1 MGLKMIVEF
10 FRYGDGLS
18 KGPLDY
24 FLGKKR
30 DRDHARVLSGSE
42 QEVAGL
48 IDSSPFAKKYT
59 SGCLSF
65 YESDLSDEAKS
76 KIMAEFEA
84 CIFAGMDPGQYR
96 VLWIEHRDKINEE
109 TGKQRLELNFLI
121 PNVEI
126 TTGQRLQPF
135 YHEADLPRVDLF
147 KKIINFE
154 YQLHDPDDPMFRQD
168 IKTKKSLPKNT
179 ADIKRVLDVAAKK
192 QIEGGFITDRE
203 SMKKWLTALGLEITG
218 VKPNS
223 ISIRNPHNDDEKSRP
238 IRLTG
243 AIYEQNF
250 RFGAEGDSLTAA
262 ASERYRREARKRYRE
277 NLQRY
282 AEQIDCKIREF
293 QQKYQQRDAELEKAG
308 HASHERAR
316 DPNLD
321 QQGGVEKPAERSNE
335 RDYRADYNR
344 QENIAESTYTSNQR
358 ASGSL
363 PEASRELRGD
373 LARVEPLTR
382 RASTGSEFEKNPFQI
397 DLSLDLASL
406 FFSYMQHRS
415 RVLLKKPKRSHS
427 RIAQP
432 SASPETP
439 RREPEAIE
447 LRQPIMRTDRSE
459 IHDLRGQLQ
468 NSSGEVNEFR
478 NAVIEDHRRATAAAR
493 AATEAAARSL
503 EAHSGSSTDYRRARE
518 LHRDFER
525 QEQQAN
531 RKEQSVSGADNH
543 LSGDSEKAIRA
554 NSLRAFFRG
563 FTERIGDR
571 FKDACDEIG
580 EFFRRTRRIE
590 KLVKGDF
597 AEPGASRNREANE
610 ATGEPNQRENELS
623 RAVSTKVRGF
633 NPGYIFKALD
643 ELDKRKELQAKQ
655 RAAERSSGLDCEM

>member
-1 MGLKMIVEF
+1 MIVEF
-10 FRYGDGLS
+10 FRYGAGLS

-30 DRDHARVLSGSE
+30 DRDHARVLSGCV

-84 CIFAGMDPGQYR
+84 CLFPGMSSDQYR
-96 VLWIEHRDKINEE
+96 VLWIEHKDKLNEE
-109 TGKQRLELNFLI
+109 TGERRLELNFLI
-121 PNVEI
+121 PNTEI
-126 TTGQRLQPF
+126 LTGNRLQPF

-154 YQLHDPDDPMFRQD
+154 HQLHDPDDPMFRQD

-192 QIEGGFITDRE
+192 QIEEGFITDRE
-203 SMKKWLTALGLEITG
+203 SMKRWLIDLELEIT
-218 VKPNS
+218 KETAKA
-223 ISIRNPHNDDEKSRP
+223 ISIKNPYGDENSRP
-238 IRLTG
+238 IRLEG

-250 RFGAEGDSLTAA
+250 RFGAEGDSLTAE

-293 QQKYQQRDAELEKAG
+293 EQKYQSIDPEAPKGGQQ
-308 HASHERAR
+308 SYERSD
-316 DPNLD
+316 DPNFE
-321 QQGGVEKPAERSNE
+321 QQRVSDKTAERSNE

-344 QENIAESTYTSNQR
+344 QEDVAESTYTSNQR
-358 ASGSL
+358 TSGSP
-363 PEASRELRGD
+363 PEASRELTGE

-382 RASTGSEFEKNPFQI
+382 RASTGSELEKNPFQI

-447 LRQPIMRTDRSE
+447 LRQPIMRTDRPE
-459 IHDLRGQLQ
+459 ITAVRGQLQ

-503 EAHSGSSTDYRRARE
+503 EAHSGTSTDYRRARE

-543 LSGDSEKAIRA
+543 ISGDSEKAIRA

-623 RAVSTKVRGF
+623 RAVSTKVSGF

-643 ELDKRKELQAKQ
+643 ELVKRKGLQAKR

>member
-1 MGLKMIVEF
+1 MIVEF

-192 QIEGGFITDRE
+192 QIEEGFITDRE
-203 SMKKWLTALGLEITG
+203 SMKQWLIDLGLDVTKETA
-218 VKPNS
+218 KA
-223 ISIRNPHNDDEKSRP
+223 ISIKNPYGDENSRP
-238 IRLTG
+238 IRLDG

-250 RFGAEGDSLTAA
+250 RFGAEGDSLTAE

-543 LSGDSEKAIRA
+543 ISGDSEKAIRA

-623 RAVSTKVRGF
+623 RAVSTKVSGF

>member
-1 MGLKMIVEF
+1 MIVEF
-10 FRYGDGLS
+10 FRYGDGIS

-30 DRDHARVLSGSE
+30 DREHAKILSGNE

-65 YESDLSDEAKS
+65 YESDLSDEAKR
-76 KIMAEFEA
+76 KIMADFEH
-84 CIFAGMDPGQYR
+84 CLFPGMSSDQYR
-96 VLWIEHRDKINEE
+96 VLWIEHKDKLNEE
-109 TGKQRLELNFLI
+109 TGERRLELNFLI
-121 PNVEI
+121 PNTEI
-126 TTGQRLQPF
+126 LTGNRLQPF
-135 YHEADLPRVDLF
+135 YHEADMPRVDLF

-154 YQLHDPDDPMFRQD
+154 HQLHDPDDPMFRQD

-179 ADIKRVLDVAAKK
+179 ADIKRVLDVAARK

-262 ASERYRREARKRYRE
+262 ASERYRREARKRYGE

-282 AEQIDCKIREF
+282 AEQIDGKIREF
-293 QQKYQQRDAELEKAG
+293 EQKYQSIDPEAPKGGQQSYERSDVTNLE
-308 HASHERAR
+308 
-316 DPNLD
+316 
-321 QQGGVEKPAERSNE
+321 QQGGVEKSAERSHE

-344 QENIAESTYTSNQR
+344 QEDVAESTYTSNQR
-358 ASGSL
+358 TSGSP
-363 PEASRELRGD
+363 PEASRELTGE

-382 RASTGSEFEKNPFQI
+382 RDSTPSDFEKSPYYV
-397 DLSLDLASL
+397 SLAVDFSSWH
-406 FFSYMQHRS
+406 FSYEQYRNRTLS
-415 RVLLKKPKRSHS
+415 KSPKKSVKPNE
-427 RIAQP
+427 P
-432 SASPETP
+432 SNQGFTNEGSNLESFD
-439 RREPEAIE
+439 
-447 LRQPIMRTDRSE
+447 LRQTVVCTDRPESSA
-459 IHDLRGQLQ
+459 LRGQLSC
-468 NSSGEVNEFR
+468 NSGEIEVNEQSR
-478 NAVIEDHRRATAAAR
+478 SAAIADYRRTTAAIE
-493 AATEAAARSL
+493 AATTAAARSL
-503 EAHSGSSTDYRRARE
+503 AAYSGSSTDYRRARE
-518 LHRDFER
+518 LHRDFEK

-531 RKEQSVSGADNH
+531 RQEQSVSGADNH

-623 RAVSTKVRGF
+623 RAVSTKVSEF

>member
-1 MGLKMIVEF
+1 MIVEF

-84 CIFAGMDPGQYR
+84 CLFPGMSSDQYR
-96 VLWIEHRDKINEE
+96 VLWIEHKDKLNEE
-109 TGKQRLELNFLI
+109 TGERRLELNFLI
-121 PNVEI
+121 PNTEI
-126 TTGQRLQPF
+126 LTGNRLQPF

-154 YQLHDPDDPMFRQD
+154 HQLHDPDDPMFRQD

-192 QIEGGFITDRE
+192 QIEEGFITDRE
-203 SMKKWLTALGLEITG
+203 SMKQWLIDLGLDVTKETA
-218 VKPNS
+218 KA
-223 ISIRNPHNDDEKSRP
+223 ISIKNPYGDENSRP
-238 IRLTG
+238 IRLDG

-250 RFGAEGDSLTAA
+250 RFGAEGDSLTAE

-459 IHDLRGQLQ
+459 IPDLRGQLQ

-623 RAVSTKVRGF
+623 RAVSTKVSGF
-633 NPGYIFKALD
+633 NSEDIFKALD

-655 RAAERSSGLDCEM
+655 RAAERGSGLYF

>member
-1 MGLKMIVEF
+1 MIVEF
-10 FRYGDGLS
+10 FRYGAGLS

-192 QIEGGFITDRE
+192 QIEEGFITDRE
-203 SMKKWLTALGLEITG
+203 SMKQWLIDLGLDVTKETA
-218 VKPNS
+218 KA
-223 ISIRNPHNDDEKSRP
+223 ISIKNPYGDENSRP
-238 IRLTG
+238 IRLDG

-250 RFGAEGDSLTAA
+250 RFGAEGDSLTAE

-459 IHDLRGQLQ
+459 IPDLRGQLQ

-623 RAVSTKVRGF
+623 RAVSTKVSGF
-633 NPGYIFKALD
+633 NSEDIFKALD

-655 RAAERSSGLDCEM
+655 RAAERGSGLYF

>member
-192 QIEGGFITDRE
+192 QIEEGFITDRE
-203 SMKKWLTALGLEITG
+203 SMKQWLIDLGLDVTKETA
-218 VKPNS
+218 KA
-223 ISIRNPHNDDEKSRP
+223 ISIKNPYGDENSRP
-238 IRLTG
+238 IRLDG

-250 RFGAEGDSLTAA
+250 RFGAEGDSLTAE

-543 LSGDSEKAIRA
+543 ISGDSEKAIRA

-623 RAVSTKVRGF
+623 RAVSTKVSGF

>member
-1 MGLKMIVEF
+1 MIVEF

-30 DRDHARVLSGSE
+30 DRDHARVLCGSE

-84 CIFAGMDPGQYR
+84 CLFPGMSSDQYR
-96 VLWIEHRDKINEE
+96 VLWIEHKDKLNEE
-109 TGKQRLELNFLI
+109 TGERRLELNFLI
-121 PNVEI
+121 PNTEI
-126 TTGQRLQPF
+126 LTGNRLQPF

-154 YQLHDPDDPMFRQD
+154 HQLHDPDDPMFRQD

-192 QIEGGFITDRE
+192 QIEEGFITDRE
-203 SMKKWLTALGLEITG
+203 SMKRWLIDLELEIT
-218 VKPNS
+218 KETAKA
-223 ISIRNPHNDDEKSRP
+223 ISIKNPYGDENSRP
-238 IRLTG
+238 IRLEG

-250 RFGAEGDSLTAA
+250 RFGAEGDSLTAE

-427 RIAQP
+427 RTAQP
-432 SASPETP
+432 SGSPETP

-447 LRQPIMRTDRSE
+447 LRQPIMRTDRPESTAV
-459 IHDLRGQLQ
+459 RGQLQ

-518 LHRDFER
+518 LHRDFEK

-531 RKEQSVSGADNH
+531 RQEQSVSGADNH

-623 RAVSTKVRGF
+623 RAVSTKVSGF

>member
-10 FRYGDGLS
+10 FRYGAGLS

-192 QIEGGFITDRE
+192 QIEEGFITDRE
-203 SMKKWLTALGLEITG
+203 SMKQWLIDLGLDVTKETA
-218 VKPNS
+218 KA
-223 ISIRNPHNDDEKSRP
+223 ISIKNPYGDENSRP
-238 IRLTG
+238 IRLDG

-250 RFGAEGDSLTAA
+250 RFGAEGDSLTAE

-459 IHDLRGQLQ
+459 IPDLRGQLQ

-554 NSLRAFFRG
+554 NSLRAFFTS
-563 FTERIGDR
+563 FTKRIGDS
-571 FKDACDEIG
+571 FKDACDEFG
-580 EFFRRTRRIE
+580 EFFRRKRRVE
-590 KLVKGDF
+590 KLVNGDF
-597 AEPGASRNREANE
+597 AELGKNRDRDAAQATHGAAHEQTSLSR
-610 ATGEPNQRENELS
+610 ELS
-623 RAVSTKVRGF
+623 KKVTGF
-633 NPGYIFKALD
+633 NSGDIFTALD

-655 RAAERSSGLDCEM
+655 RAAERGSGLYF

>member
-1 MGLKMIVEF
+1 MIVEF

-192 QIEGGFITDRE
+192 QIEEGFITDRE
-203 SMKKWLTALGLEITG
+203 SMKQWLIDLGLDVTKETA
-218 VKPNS
+218 KA
-223 ISIRNPHNDDEKSRP
+223 ISIKNPYGDENSRP
-238 IRLTG
+238 IRLEG

-250 RFGAEGDSLTAA
+250 RFGAEGDSLTAE

-518 LHRDFER
+518 LHRDFEK

-531 RKEQSVSGADNH
+531 REEQSVSGADNH

-623 RAVSTKVRGF
+623 RAVSTKVSGF

>member
-192 QIEGGFITDRE
+192 QIEEGFITDRE
-203 SMKKWLTALGLEITG
+203 SMKQWLIDLGLDVTKETA
-218 VKPNS
+218 KA
-223 ISIRNPHNDDEKSRP
+223 ISIKNPYGDENSRP
-238 IRLTG
+238 IRLEG

-250 RFGAEGDSLTAA
+250 RFGAEGDSLTAE

-459 IHDLRGQLQ
+459 IPDLRGQLQ

-554 NSLRAFFRG
+554 NSLRAFFTS
-563 FTERIGDR
+563 FTKRIGDS
-571 FKDACDEIG
+571 FKDACDEFG
-580 EFFRRTRRIE
+580 EFFRRKRRVE
-590 KLVKGDF
+590 KLVNGDF
-597 AEPGASRNREANE
+597 AELGKNRDRDAAQATHGAAHEQTSLSR
-610 ATGEPNQRENELS
+610 ELS
-623 RAVSTKVRGF
+623 KKVTGF
-633 NPGYIFKALD
+633 NSGDIFTALD

-655 RAAERSSGLDCEM
+655 RAAERGSGLYF

>member
-1 MGLKMIVEF
+1 MIVEF
-10 FRYGDGLS
+10 FRYGAGLS

-65 YESDLSDEAKS
+65 YESDLSDEAKR
-76 KIMAEFEA
+76 KIMADFEH
-84 CIFAGMDPGQYR
+84 CLFPGMSSDQYR

-109 TGKQRLELNFLI
+109 TGERRLELNFLI
-121 PNVEI
+121 PNTEI
-126 TTGQRLQPF
+126 LTGNRLQPF
-135 YHEADLPRVDLF
+135 YHEADMPRVDLF

-154 YQLHDPDDPMFRQD
+154 HQLHDPDDPMFRQD

-179 ADIKRVLDVAAKK
+179 ADIKRVLDVAARK

-250 RFGAEGDSLTAA
+250 RFGAEGDSLTAE
-262 ASERYRREARKRYRE
+262 ASERYRREARKRYGE

-282 AEQIDCKIREF
+282 AEQIDGKIREF
-293 QQKYQQRDAELEKAG
+293 EQKYQSIDPEAPKGGQQSYERSDVTNLE
-308 HASHERAR
+308 
-316 DPNLD
+316 
-321 QQGGVEKPAERSNE
+321 QQGGVEKSAERSHE

-344 QENIAESTYTSNQR
+344 QEDVAESTYTSNQR
-358 ASGSL
+358 TSGSP
-363 PEASRELRGD
+363 PEASRELTGE

-382 RASTGSEFEKNPFQI
+382 RDSTPSDFEKSPYYV
-397 DLSLDLASL
+397 SLAVDFSSWH
-406 FFSYMQHRS
+406 FSYEQYRNRTLS
-415 RVLLKKPKRSHS
+415 KSPKKSVKPN
-427 RIAQP
+427 
-432 SASPETP
+432 
-439 RREPEAIE
+439 EPANRGFTNEGSNLE
-447 LRQPIMRTDRSE
+447 SFDLRQTIVCTDRPESSA
-459 IHDLRGQLQ
+459 LRGQLSG
-468 NSSGEVNEFR
+468 NSGEIEVNEQSR
-478 NAVIEDHRRATAAAR
+478 SAAIADYRRTTAAIE
-493 AATEAAARSL
+493 AATTAAARSL
-503 EAHSGSSTDYRRARE
+503 EAYSGSSTDYRRARE
-518 LHRDFER
+518 LHRDFEK

-531 RKEQSVSGADNH
+531 REEQSVSGADNH

-554 NSLRAFFRG
+554 NSLRAFFTS
-563 FTERIGDR
+563 FTKRIGDS
-571 FKDACDEIG
+571 FKDACDEFG
-580 EFFRRTRRIE
+580 EFFRRKRRVE
-590 KLVKGDF
+590 KLVNGDF
-597 AEPGASRNREANE
+597 AELGKNRDRDAAQATHGAAHEQTSLSR
-610 ATGEPNQRENELS
+610 ELS
-623 RAVSTKVRGF
+623 KKVTGF
-633 NPGYIFKALD
+633 NSGDIFTALD

>member
-1 MGLKMIVEF
+1 MIVEF

-30 DRDHARVLSGSE
+30 DREHARVLSGNE

-65 YESDLSDEAKS
+65 YESDLSDEAKR
-76 KIMAEFEA
+76 KIMADFEH
-84 CIFAGMDPGQYR
+84 CLFPGMSSDQYR
-96 VLWIEHRDKINEE
+96 VLWIEHKDKLNEE
-109 TGKQRLELNFLI
+109 TGERRLELNFLI
-121 PNVEI
+121 PNTEI
-126 TTGQRLQPF
+126 LTGNRLQPF
-135 YHEADLPRVDLF
+135 YHEADMPRVDLF

-154 YQLHDPDDPMFRQD
+154 HQLHDPDDPMFRQD

-179 ADIKRVLDVAAKK
+179 ADIKRVLDVAARK

-262 ASERYRREARKRYRE
+262 ASERYRREARKRYGE

-282 AEQIDCKIREF
+282 AEQIDGKIREF
-293 QQKYQQRDAELEKAG
+293 EQKYQSIDPEAPKGGQQSYERSDVTNLE
-308 HASHERAR
+308 
-316 DPNLD
+316 

-358 ASGSL
+358 TSGSL

-459 IHDLRGQLQ
+459 IPDLRGQLQ

-554 NSLRAFFRG
+554 NSLRAFFTS
-563 FTERIGDR
+563 FTKRIGDS
-571 FKDACDEIG
+571 FKDACDEFG
-580 EFFRRTRRIE
+580 EFFRRKRRVE
-590 KLVKGDF
+590 KLVNGDF
-597 AEPGASRNREANE
+597 AELGQNRDRDAAQATHGAAHEQTSLSR
-610 ATGEPNQRENELS
+610 ELS
-623 RAVSTKVRGF
+623 KKVTGF
-633 NPGYIFKALD
+633 NSGDIFTALD

-655 RAAERSSGLDCEM
+655 RAAERGSGLYF

>member
-1 MGLKMIVEF
+1 MIVEF
-10 FRYGDGLS
+10 FRYGAGLS

-30 DRDHARVLSGSE
+30 DREHAKILSGNE

-65 YESDLSDEAKS
+65 YESDLSDEAKK
-76 KIMAEFEA
+76 KIMADFEH
-84 CIFAGMDPGQYR
+84 CLFPSMSSDQYR

-109 TGKQRLELNFLI
+109 TGERRLELNFLI
-121 PNVEI
+121 PNTEI
-126 TTGQRLQPF
+126 LTGNRLQPF
-135 YHEADLPRVDLF
+135 YHKADMPRVDLF

-154 YQLHDPDDPMFRQD
+154 HQLHDPDDPMFRQD

-192 QIEGGFITDRE
+192 QIEEGFITDRE
-203 SMKKWLTALGLEITG
+203 SMKRWLIDLELEIT
-218 VKPNS
+218 KETAKA
-223 ISIRNPHNDDEKSRP
+223 ISIRNPYGDENSRP
-238 IRLTG
+238 IRLEG

-250 RFGAEGDSLTAA
+250 RFGAEGDSLAA
-262 ASERYRREARKRYRE
+262 EASERYRREARKRYGE

-282 AEQIDCKIREF
+282 AEQIDGKIREF
-293 QQKYQQRDAELEKAG
+293 EQKYQSIDPEAPKGGQQSYERSDVTNLE
-308 HASHERAR
+308 
-316 DPNLD
+316 
-321 QQGGVEKPAERSNE
+321 QQGGVEKSAERSHE

-344 QENIAESTYTSNQR
+344 QEDVAESTYTSNQR
-358 ASGSL
+358 TSGSP
-363 PEASRELRGD
+363 PEASRELTGE

-382 RASTGSEFEKNPFQI
+382 RDSTPSDFEKSPYYV
-397 DLSLDLASL
+397 SLAVDFSSWH
-406 FFSYMQHRS
+406 FSYEQYRNRTLS
-415 RVLLKKPKRSHS
+415 KSPKKSVKPNE
-427 RIAQP
+427 P
-432 SASPETP
+432 SNQGFTNEGSNLESFD
-439 RREPEAIE
+439 
-447 LRQPIMRTDRSE
+447 LRQTIVCTDRPESSA
-459 IHDLRGQLQ
+459 LRGQLSG
-468 NSSGEVNEFR
+468 NSGEIEVNEQSR
-478 NAVIEDHRRATAAAR
+478 SAAIADYRRTTAAIE
-493 AATEAAARSL
+493 AATTAAARSL
-503 EAHSGSSTDYRRARE
+503 EAYSGSSTDYRRARE
-518 LHRDFER
+518 LHRDFEK

-531 RKEQSVSGADNH
+531 REEQSVSGADNH

-623 RAVSTKVRGF
+623 RAVSTKVSGF

-643 ELDKRKELQAKQ
+643 ELDKRKELQARQ

>member
-1 MGLKMIVEF
+1 MIVEF
-10 FRYGDGLS
+10 FRYGAGLS

-30 DRDHARVLSGSE
+30 DREHAKILSGNE

-65 YESDLSDEAKS
+65 YESDLSDEAKK
-76 KIMAEFEA
+76 KIMADFEH
-84 CIFAGMDPGQYR
+84 CLFPSMSSDQYR

-109 TGKQRLELNFLI
+109 TGERRLELNFLI
-121 PNVEI
+121 PNTEI
-126 TTGQRLQPF
+126 LTGNRLQPF
-135 YHEADLPRVDLF
+135 YHKADMPRVDLF

-154 YQLHDPDDPMFRQD
+154 HQLHDPDDPMFRQD

-192 QIEGGFITDRE
+192 QIEEGFITDRE
-203 SMKKWLTALGLEITG
+203 SMKRWLIDLELEIT
-218 VKPNS
+218 KETAKA
-223 ISIRNPHNDDEKSRP
+223 ISIRNPYGDENSRP
-238 IRLTG
+238 IRLEG

-250 RFGAEGDSLTAA
+250 RFGAEGDSLAA
-262 ASERYRREARKRYRE
+262 EASERYRREARKRYGE

-282 AEQIDCKIREF
+282 AEQIDGKIREF
-293 QQKYQQRDAELEKAG
+293 EQKYQSIDPEAPKGGQQSYERSDVTNLE
-308 HASHERAR
+308 
-316 DPNLD
+316 
-321 QQGGVEKPAERSNE
+321 QQGGVEKSAERSHE

-344 QENIAESTYTSNQR
+344 QEDVAESTYTSNQR
-358 ASGSL
+358 TSGNP
-363 PEASRELRGD
+363 PEASRELTGE

-382 RASTGSEFEKNPFQI
+382 RDSTPSDFEKSPYYV
-397 DLSLDLASL
+397 SLAVDFSSWH
-406 FFSYMQHRS
+406 FSYEQYRNRTLS
-415 RVLLKKPKRSHS
+415 KSPKKSVKPNE
-427 RIAQP
+427 P
-432 SASPETP
+432 SNQGFTNEGSNLESFD
-439 RREPEAIE
+439 
-447 LRQPIMRTDRSE
+447 LRQTIVCTDRPESSA
-459 IHDLRGQLQ
+459 LRGQLSG
-468 NSSGEVNEFR
+468 NSGEIEVNEQSR
-478 NAVIEDHRRATAAAR
+478 SAAIADYRRTTAAIE
-493 AATEAAARSL
+493 AATTAAARSL
-503 EAHSGSSTDYRRARE
+503 EAYSGSSTDYRRARE
-518 LHRDFER
+518 LHRDFEK

-531 RKEQSVSGADNH
+531 REEQSVSGADNH

-623 RAVSTKVRGF
+623 RAVSTKVSGF

>member
-1 MGLKMIVEF
+1 MIVEF

-30 DRDHARVLSGSE
+30 DREHARVLSGNE

-65 YESDLSDEAKS
+65 YESDLSDEAKR
-76 KIMAEFEA
+76 KIMADFEH
-84 CIFAGMDPGQYR
+84 CLFPGMSSDQYR
-96 VLWIEHRDKINEE
+96 VLWIEHKDKLNEE
-109 TGKQRLELNFLI
+109 TGERRLELNFLI
-121 PNVEI
+121 PNTEI
-126 TTGQRLQPF
+126 LTGKRLQPF
-135 YHEADLPRVDLF
+135 YHEADMPRVDLF

-154 YQLHDPDDPMFRQD
+154 HQLHDPDDPMFRQD

-192 QIEGGFITDRE
+192 QIEEGFITDRE
-203 SMKKWLTALGLEITG
+203 SMKRWLIDLELEIT
-218 VKPNS
+218 KETAKA
-223 ISIRNPHNDDEKSRP
+223 ISIKNPYGDENSRP
-238 IRLTG
+238 IRLEG

-250 RFGAEGDSLTAA
+250 RFGAEGDSLTAE
-262 ASERYRREARKRYRE
+262 ASERYRREARKRYGE

-282 AEQIDCKIREF
+282 AEQIDGKIREF
-293 QQKYQQRDAELEKAG
+293 EQKYQSIDPEAPKGGQQ
-308 HASHERAR
+308 SYERSD
-316 DPNLD
+316 DPNFE
-321 QQGGVEKPAERSNE
+321 QQRVSDKTAERSNE

-344 QENIAESTYTSNQR
+344 QEDVAESTYTSNQR
-358 ASGSL
+358 TSGSP
-363 PEASRELRGD
+363 PEASRELTGE

-382 RASTGSEFEKNPFQI
+382 RASTGSELEKNPFQI

-447 LRQPIMRTDRSE
+447 LRQPIMRTDRPESTAV
-459 IHDLRGQLQ
+459 RGQLQ

-518 LHRDFER
+518 LHRDFEK

-531 RKEQSVSGADNH
+531 REEQSVSGADNH

-623 RAVSTKVRGF
+623 RAVSTKVSGF
-633 NPGYIFKALD
+633 NPEPIFKALD

-655 RAAERSSGLDCEM
+655 RAAERSSGLDSEM

>member
-1 MGLKMIVEF
+1 MIVEF
-10 FRYGDGLS
+10 FRYGAGLS

-30 DRDHARVLSGSE
+30 DREHAKILSGNE

-65 YESDLSDEAKS
+65 YESDLSDEAKR
-76 KIMAEFEA
+76 KIMADFEH
-84 CIFAGMDPGQYR
+84 CLFPGMSSDQYR
-96 VLWIEHRDKINEE
+96 VLWIEHKDKLNEE
-109 TGKQRLELNFLI
+109 TGERRLELNFLI
-121 PNVEI
+121 PNTEI
-126 TTGQRLQPF
+126 LTGNRLQPF
-135 YHEADLPRVDLF
+135 YHEADMPRVDLF

-154 YQLHDPDDPMFRQD
+154 HQLHDPDDPMFRQD

-192 QIEGGFITDRE
+192 QIEEGFITDRE

-250 RFGAEGDSLTAA
+250 RFGAEGDSLTAE

-282 AEQIDCKIREF
+282 AEQIDGKIREF
-293 QQKYQQRDAELEKAG
+293 QQKYQQRDVELEKAG

-358 ASGSL
+358 TSGSP
-363 PEASRELRGD
+363 PEASRELTGE
-373 LARVEPLTR
+373 LARVELLTR
-382 RASTGSEFEKNPFQI
+382 RDSTPSDFEKSPYYV
-397 DLSLDLASL
+397 SLAVDYSSWR
-406 FFSYMQHRS
+406 FSYEQYRNRTLS
-415 RVLLKKPKRSHS
+415 KSPKKSVKPN
-427 RIAQP
+427 
-432 SASPETP
+432 
-439 RREPEAIE
+439 EPANRGFTSEGSNLE
-447 LRQPIMRTDRSE
+447 SFDLRQPIMRTDRSE

-531 RKEQSVSGADNH
+531 RQEQSVSGADNH

-554 NSLRAFFRG
+554 NSLRAFFTS
-563 FTERIGDR
+563 FTKRIGDS
-571 FKDACDEIG
+571 FKDACDEFG
-580 EFFRRTRRIE
+580 EFFRRKRRVE
-590 KLVKGDF
+590 KLVNGDF
-597 AEPGASRNREANE
+597 AELGKNRDRDAAQATHGAAHEQTSLSR
-610 ATGEPNQRENELS
+610 ELS
-623 RAVSTKVRGF
+623 KKVTGF
-633 NPGYIFKALD
+633 NSGDIFTALD

>member
-1 MGLKMIVEF
+1 MIVEF

-30 DRDHARVLSGSE
+30 DREHARVLSGNE

-65 YESDLSDEAKS
+65 YESDLSDEAKR
-76 KIMAEFEA
+76 KIMADFEH
-84 CIFAGMDPGQYR
+84 CLFPGMSSDQYR
-96 VLWIEHRDKINEE
+96 VLWIEHKDKLNEE
-109 TGKQRLELNFLI
+109 TGERRLELNFLI
-121 PNVEI
+121 PNTEI
-126 TTGQRLQPF
+126 LTGNRLQPF
-135 YHEADLPRVDLF
+135 YHEADMPRVDLF

-154 YQLHDPDDPMFRQD
+154 HQLHDPDDPMFRQD

-179 ADIKRVLDVAAKK
+179 ADIKRVLDVAARK

-262 ASERYRREARKRYRE
+262 ASERYRREARKRYGE

-282 AEQIDCKIREF
+282 AEQIDGKIREF
-293 QQKYQQRDAELEKAG
+293 EQKYQSIDPEAPKGGQQSYERSDVTNLE
-308 HASHERAR
+308 
-316 DPNLD
+316 

-358 ASGSL
+358 TSGSL

-459 IHDLRGQLQ
+459 IPDLRGQLQ

-623 RAVSTKVRGF
+623 RAVSTKVSGF

>member
-1 MGLKMIVEF
+1 MIVEF
-10 FRYGDGLS
+10 FRYGAGLS

-84 CIFAGMDPGQYR
+84 CLFPGMSSDQYR
-96 VLWIEHRDKINEE
+96 VLWIEHKDKLNEE
-109 TGKQRLELNFLI
+109 TGERRLELNFLI
-121 PNVEI
+121 PNTEI
-126 TTGQRLQPF
+126 LTGNRLQPF

-154 YQLHDPDDPMFRQD
+154 HQLHDPDDPMFRQD

-192 QIEGGFITDRE
+192 QIEEGFITDRE
-203 SMKKWLTALGLEITG
+203 SMKRWLIDLELEIT
-218 VKPNS
+218 KETAKA
-223 ISIRNPHNDDEKSRP
+223 ISIKNPYGDENSRP
-238 IRLTG
+238 IRLEG

-250 RFGAEGDSLTAA
+250 RFGAEGDSLTAE

-293 QQKYQQRDAELEKAG
+293 EQKYQSIDPEAPKGGQQ
-308 HASHERAR
+308 SYERSD
-316 DPNLD
+316 DPNFE
-321 QQGGVEKPAERSNE
+321 QQRVSDKTAERSNE

-344 QENIAESTYTSNQR
+344 QEDVAESTYTSNQR
-358 ASGSL
+358 TSGSP
-363 PEASRELRGD
+363 PEASRELTGE

-382 RASTGSEFEKNPFQI
+382 RASTGSELEKNPFQI

-427 RIAQP
+427 RTAQP
-432 SASPETP
+432 SGSPETP

-447 LRQPIMRTDRSE
+447 LRQPIMRTDRPESTAV
-459 IHDLRGQLQ
+459 RGQLQ

-478 NAVIEDHRRATAAAR
+478 NAVIEDHRR
-493 AATEAAARSL
+493 ATEAAARSL

-518 LHRDFER
+518 LHRDFEK

-531 RKEQSVSGADNH
+531 REEQSVSGADNH

-554 NSLRAFFRG
+554 NSLRAFFTS
-563 FTERIGDR
+563 FTKRIGDS
-571 FKDACDEIG
+571 FKDACDEFG
-580 EFFRRTRRIE
+580 EFFRRKRRIE
-590 KLVKGDF
+590 KPVKGDF
-597 AEPGASRNREANE
+597 AELGKNRDRDAAE
-610 ATGEPNQRENELS
+610 ATHGAAHEQTSLSRELS
-623 RAVSTKVRGF
+623 KKVSGF

-655 RAAERSSGLDCEM
+655 RAAERSSGLDFEM

>member
-1 MGLKMIVEF
+1 MIVEF

-192 QIEGGFITDRE
+192 QIEEGFITDRE
-203 SMKKWLTALGLEITG
+203 SMKQWLIDLGLDVTKETA
-218 VKPNS
+218 KA
-223 ISIRNPHNDDEKSRP
+223 ISIKNPYGDENSRP
-238 IRLTG
+238 IRLDG

-250 RFGAEGDSLTAA
+250 RFGAEGDSLTAE

-478 NAVIEDHRRATAAAR
+478 NAVIEDHRRATAAA
-493 AATEAAARSL
+493 
-503 EAHSGSSTDYRRARE
+503 SS
-518 LHRDFER
+518 
-525 QEQQAN
+525 
-531 RKEQSVSGADNH
+531 K
-543 LSGDSEKAIRA
+543 K
-554 NSLRAFFRG
+554 
-563 FTERIGDR
+563 
-571 FKDACDEIG
+571 
-580 EFFRRTRRIE
+580 
-590 KLVKGDF
+590 
-597 AEPGASRNREANE
+597 P
-610 ATGEPNQRENELS
+610 
-623 RAVSTKVRGF
+623 
-633 NPGYIFKALD
+633 
-643 ELDKRKELQAKQ
+643 
-655 RAAERSSGLDCEM
+655 

>member
-1 MGLKMIVEF
+1 MIVEF
-10 FRYGDGLS
+10 FRYGAGLS

-65 YESDLSDEAKS
+65 YENDLSDEAKR
-76 KIMAEFEA
+76 KIMADFEH
-84 CIFAGMDPGQYR
+84 CLFPGMSSDQYR
-96 VLWIEHRDKINEE
+96 VLWIEHKDKLNEE
-109 TGKQRLELNFLI
+109 TGERRLELNFLI
-121 PNVEI
+121 PNTEI
-126 TTGQRLQPF
+126 LTGNRLQPF
-135 YHEADLPRVDLF
+135 YHEADMPRVDLF

-154 YQLHDPDDPMFRQD
+154 HQLHDPDDPMFRQD

-179 ADIKRVLDVAAKK
+179 ADIKRVLDVAARK

-262 ASERYRREARKRYRE
+262 ASERYRREARKRYGE

-282 AEQIDCKIREF
+282 AEQIDGKIREF
-293 QQKYQQRDAELEKAG
+293 EQKYQSIDPEAPKGGQQSYERSDVTNLE
-308 HASHERAR
+308 
-316 DPNLD
+316 
-321 QQGGVEKPAERSNE
+321 QQGGVEKSAERSHE

-344 QENIAESTYTSNQR
+344 QEDVAESTYTSNQR
-358 ASGSL
+358 TSGSP
-363 PEASRELRGD
+363 PEASRELTGE

-382 RASTGSEFEKNPFQI
+382 RDSTPSDFEKSPYYV
-397 DLSLDLASL
+397 SLAVDFSSWH
-406 FFSYMQHRS
+406 FSYEQYRNRTLS
-415 RVLLKKPKRSHS
+415 KSPKKSVKPNE
-427 RIAQP
+427 P
-432 SASPETP
+432 SNQGFTNEGSNLESFD
-439 RREPEAIE
+439 
-447 LRQPIMRTDRSE
+447 LRQTVVCTDRPESSA
-459 IHDLRGQLQ
+459 LRGQLSC
-468 NSSGEVNEFR
+468 NSGEIEVNEQSR
-478 NAVIEDHRRATAAAR
+478 SAAIADYRRTTAAIE
-493 AATEAAARSL
+493 AATTAAARSL
-503 EAHSGSSTDYRRARE
+503 AAYSGSSTDYRRARE
-518 LHRDFER
+518 LHRDFEK

-531 RKEQSVSGADNH
+531 RQEQSVSGADNH

-623 RAVSTKVRGF
+623 RAVSTKVSEF

>member
-1 MGLKMIVEF
+1 MIVEF
-10 FRYGDGLS
+10 FRYGAGLS

-30 DRDHARVLSGSE
+30 DREHAKILSGNE

-65 YESDLSDEAKS
+65 YESDLSDEAKR
-76 KIMAEFEA
+76 KIMADFEH
-84 CIFAGMDPGQYR
+84 CLFPGMSSDQYR

-109 TGKQRLELNFLI
+109 TGERRLELNFLI
-121 PNVEI
+121 PNTEI
-126 TTGQRLQPF
+126 LTGNRLQPF
-135 YHEADLPRVDLF
+135 YHEADMPRVDLF

-154 YQLHDPDDPMFRQD
+154 HQLHDPDDPMFRQD

-192 QIEGGFITDRE
+192 QIEEGFITDRE
-203 SMKKWLTALGLEITG
+203 SMKQWLIDLGLDVTKETA
-218 VKPNS
+218 KA
-223 ISIRNPHNDDEKSRP
+223 ISIKNPYGDENSRP
-238 IRLTG
+238 IRLEG

-250 RFGAEGDSLTAA
+250 RFGAEGDSLTAE

-282 AEQIDCKIREF
+282 AEQIDGKIREF

-308 HASHERAR
+308 HASHERAK

-321 QQGGVEKPAERSNE
+321 QQGGVEKSAERSHE

-344 QENIAESTYTSNQR
+344 QEDVAESTYRSNHR
-358 ASGSL
+358 NSGSL

-427 RIAQP
+427 RTAQP
-432 SASPETP
+432 SGSPETP

-447 LRQPIMRTDRSE
+447 LRQPIMRTDRPESTAV
-459 IHDLRGQLQ
+459 RGQLQ

-518 LHRDFER
+518 LHRDFEK

-531 RKEQSVSGADNH
+531 REEQSVSGADNH

-623 RAVSTKVRGF
+623 RAVSTKVSGF

>member
-1 MGLKMIVEF
+1 MIVEF
-10 FRYGDGLS
+10 FRYGAGLS

-30 DRDHARVLSGSE
+30 DREHAKILSGNE

-65 YESDLSDEAKS
+65 YESDLSDEAKR
-76 KIMAEFEA
+76 KIMADFEH
-84 CIFAGMDPGQYR
+84 CLFPGMSSDQYR

-109 TGKQRLELNFLI
+109 TGERRLELNFLI
-121 PNVEI
+121 PNTEI
-126 TTGQRLQPF
+126 LTGNRLQPF
-135 YHEADLPRVDLF
+135 YHEADMPRVDLF

-154 YQLHDPDDPMFRQD
+154 HQLHDPDDPMFRQD

-192 QIEGGFITDRE
+192 QIEEGFITDRE
-203 SMKKWLTALGLEITG
+203 SMKQWLIDLGLDVTKETA
-218 VKPNS
+218 KA
-223 ISIRNPHNDDEKSRP
+223 ISIKNPYGDENSRP
-238 IRLTG
+238 IRLEG

-250 RFGAEGDSLTAA
+250 RFGAEGDSLTAE

-282 AEQIDCKIREF
+282 AEQIDGKIREF

-308 HASHERAR
+308 HASHERAK

-321 QQGGVEKPAERSNE
+321 QQGGVEKSAERSHE

-344 QENIAESTYTSNQR
+344 QEDVAESTYTSNQR
-358 ASGSL
+358 TSGSL

-382 RASTGSEFEKNPFQI
+382 RDSTPSDFEKSPYYV
-397 DLSLDLASL
+397 SLAVDFSSWH
-406 FFSYMQHRS
+406 FSYEQYRNRTLS
-415 RVLLKKPKRSHS
+415 KSPKKSVKPNE
-427 RIAQP
+427 P
-432 SASPETP
+432 SNQGFTNEGSNLESFD
-439 RREPEAIE
+439 
-447 LRQPIMRTDRSE
+447 LRQTIVCTDRSE

-531 RKEQSVSGADNH
+531 RQEQSVSGADNH

-623 RAVSTKVRGF
+623 RAVSTKVSGF

>member
-1 MGLKMIVEF
+1 MIVEF

-30 DRDHARVLSGSE
+30 DREHARVLSGNE

-65 YESDLSDEAKS
+65 YESDLSDEAKR
-76 KIMAEFEA
+76 KIMADFEH
-84 CIFAGMDPGQYR
+84 CLFPGMSSDQYR
-96 VLWIEHRDKINEE
+96 VLWIEHKDKLNEE
-109 TGKQRLELNFLI
+109 TGERRLELNFLI
-121 PNVEI
+121 PNTEI
-126 TTGQRLQPF
+126 LTGNRLQPF
-135 YHEADLPRVDLF
+135 YHEADMPRVDLF

-154 YQLHDPDDPMFRQD
+154 HQLHDPDDPMFRQD

-179 ADIKRVLDVAAKK
+179 ADIKRVLDVAARK

-262 ASERYRREARKRYRE
+262 ASERYRREARKRYGE

-282 AEQIDCKIREF
+282 AEQIDGKIREF
-293 QQKYQQRDAELEKAG
+293 EQKYQSIDPEAPKGGQQSYERSDVTNLE
-308 HASHERAR
+308 
-316 DPNLD
+316 
-321 QQGGVEKPAERSNE
+321 QQGGVEKSAERSHE

-344 QENIAESTYTSNQR
+344 QEDVAESTYRSNHR
-358 ASGSL
+358 NSGSL

-459 IHDLRGQLQ
+459 IPDLRGQLQ

-623 RAVSTKVRGF
+623 RAVSTKVSGF

>member
-1 MGLKMIVEF
+1 
-10 FRYGDGLS
+10 
-18 KGPLDY
+18 
-24 FLGKKR
+24 
-30 DRDHARVLSGSE
+30 
-42 QEVAGL
+42 
-48 IDSSPFAKKYT
+48 
-59 SGCLSF
+59 
-65 YESDLSDEAKS
+65 
-76 KIMAEFEA
+76 
-84 CIFAGMDPGQYR
+84 
-96 VLWIEHRDKINEE
+96 
-109 TGKQRLELNFLI
+109 
-121 PNVEI
+121 
-126 TTGQRLQPF
+126 
-135 YHEADLPRVDLF
+135 
-147 KKIINFE
+147 
-154 YQLHDPDDPMFRQD
+154 
-168 IKTKKSLPKNT
+168 
-179 ADIKRVLDVAAKK
+179 
-192 QIEGGFITDRE
+192 
-203 SMKKWLTALGLEITG
+203 
-218 VKPNS
+218 
-223 ISIRNPHNDDEKSRP
+223 
-238 IRLTG
+238 
-243 AIYEQNF
+243 
-250 RFGAEGDSLTAA
+250 
-262 ASERYRREARKRYRE
+262 
-277 NLQRY
+277 
-282 AEQIDCKIREF
+282 
-293 QQKYQQRDAELEKAG
+293 
-308 HASHERAR
+308 
-316 DPNLD
+316 
-321 QQGGVEKPAERSNE
+321 
-335 RDYRADYNR
+335 
-344 QENIAESTYTSNQR
+344 
-358 ASGSL
+358 
-363 PEASRELRGD
+363 
-373 LARVEPLTR
+373 
-382 RASTGSEFEKNPFQI
+382 
-397 DLSLDLASL
+397 
-406 FFSYMQHRS
+406 MQHRS

-531 RKEQSVSGADNH
+531 RQEQSVSGADNH

-623 RAVSTKVRGF
+623 RAVSTKVSGF

>member
-1 MGLKMIVEF
+1 MIVEF

-30 DRDHARVLSGSE
+30 DREHARVLSGNE

-65 YESDLSDEAKS
+65 YESDLSDEAKR
-76 KIMAEFEA
+76 KIMADFEH
-84 CIFAGMDPGQYR
+84 CLFPGMSSDQYR

-109 TGKQRLELNFLI
+109 TGERRLELNFLI
-121 PNVEI
+121 PNTEI
-126 TTGQRLQPF
+126 LTGNRLQPF

-154 YQLHDPDDPMFRQD
+154 HQLHDPDDPMFRQD

-192 QIEGGFITDRE
+192 QIEEGFITDRE
-203 SMKKWLTALGLEITG
+203 SMKQWLIDLGLDVTKETA
-218 VKPNS
+218 KA
-223 ISIRNPHNDDEKSRP
+223 ISIRNPYGDENSRP
-238 IRLTG
+238 IRLEG

-250 RFGAEGDSLTAA
+250 RFGAEGDSLTAE

-308 HASHERAR
+308 HASHERAK

-321 QQGGVEKPAERSNE
+321 QQGGVEKSAERSHE

-344 QENIAESTYTSNQR
+344 QEDVAESTYTSNHR
-358 ASGSL
+358 NSGSL

-427 RIAQP
+427 RTAQP
-432 SASPETP
+432 SGSPETP

-459 IHDLRGQLQ
+459 IPDLRGQLQ

-518 LHRDFER
+518 LHRDFEK

-531 RKEQSVSGADNH
+531 REEQSVSGADNH

-623 RAVSTKVRGF
+623 RAVSTKVSGF
-633 NPGYIFKALD
+633 NSEDIFKALD

-655 RAAERSSGLDCEM
+655 RAAERGSGLYF

>member
-1 MGLKMIVEF
+1 MIVEF
-10 FRYGDGLS
+10 FRYGAGLS

-84 CIFAGMDPGQYR
+84 CLFPGMSSDQYR
-96 VLWIEHRDKINEE
+96 VLWIEHKDKLNEE
-109 TGKQRLELNFLI
+109 TGERRLELNFLI
-121 PNVEI
+121 PNTEI
-126 TTGQRLQPF
+126 LTGNRLQPF

-154 YQLHDPDDPMFRQD
+154 HQLHDPDDPMFRQD

-192 QIEGGFITDRE
+192 QIEEGFITDRE
-203 SMKKWLTALGLEITG
+203 SMKRWLIDLELEIT
-218 VKPNS
+218 KETAKA
-223 ISIRNPHNDDEKSRP
+223 ISIKNPYGDENSRP
-238 IRLTG
+238 IRLEG

-250 RFGAEGDSLTAA
+250 RFGAEGDSLTAE

-308 HASHERAR
+308 HASHERAK

-459 IHDLRGQLQ
+459 IPDLRGQLQ

-543 LSGDSEKAIRA
+543 ISGDSEKAIRA

-623 RAVSTKVRGF
+623 RAVSTKVSGF

>member
-1 MGLKMIVEF
+1 MIVEF
-10 FRYGDGLS
+10 FRYGAGLS

-30 DRDHARVLSGSE
+30 DREHAKILSGNE

-65 YESDLSDEAKS
+65 YESDLSDEAKR
-76 KIMAEFEA
+76 KIMADFEH
-84 CIFAGMDPGQYR
+84 CLFPGMSSDQYR

-109 TGKQRLELNFLI
+109 TGERRLELNFLI
-121 PNVEI
+121 PNTEI
-126 TTGQRLQPF
+126 LTGNRLQPF
-135 YHEADLPRVDLF
+135 YHEADMPRVDLF

-154 YQLHDPDDPMFRQD
+154 HQLHDPDDPMFRQD

-179 ADIKRVLDVAAKK
+179 ADIKRVLDVAARK
-192 QIEGGFITDRE
+192 QIEGGFITDRD

-262 ASERYRREARKRYRE
+262 ASERYRREARKRYGE

-282 AEQIDCKIREF
+282 AEQIDGKIREF
-293 QQKYQQRDAELEKAG
+293 EQKYQSIDPEAPKGGQQ
-308 HASHERAR
+308 SYERSD
-316 DPNLD
+316 DPNFE
-321 QQGGVEKPAERSNE
+321 QQRVSDKTAERSNE

-344 QENIAESTYTSNQR
+344 QEDVAESTYTSNQR
-358 ASGSL
+358 TSGSP
-363 PEASRELRGD
+363 PEASRELTGE

-382 RASTGSEFEKNPFQI
+382 RASTGSELEKNPFQI

-427 RIAQP
+427 RTAQP
-432 SASPETP
+432 SGSPETP

-447 LRQPIMRTDRSE
+447 LRQPIMRTDRPE
-459 IHDLRGQLQ
+459 ITAVRGQLQ

-518 LHRDFER
+518 LHRDFEK

-531 RKEQSVSGADNH
+531 REEQSVSGADNH

-623 RAVSTKVRGF
+623 RAVSTKVSGF

>member
-1 MGLKMIVEF
+1 MIVEF
-10 FRYGDGLS
+10 FKYGAGLS

-30 DRDHARVLSGSE
+30 DREHAKILSGNE

-65 YESDLSDEAKS
+65 YESDLSDEAKR
-76 KIMAEFEA
+76 KIMADFEH
-84 CIFAGMDPGQYR
+84 CLFPGMSSDQYR

-109 TGKQRLELNFLI
+109 TGERRLELNFLI
-121 PNVEI
+121 PNTEI
-126 TTGQRLQPF
+126 LTGNRLQPF
-135 YHEADLPRVDLF
+135 YHEADMPRVDLF

-154 YQLHDPDDPMFRQD
+154 HQLHDPDDPMFRQD

-179 ADIKRVLDVAAKK
+179 ADIKRVLDVAARK
-192 QIEGGFITDRE
+192 QIEGGFITDRD

-262 ASERYRREARKRYRE
+262 ASERYRREARKRYGE

-282 AEQIDCKIREF
+282 AEQIDGKIREF

-308 HASHERAR
+308 HASHERAK

-321 QQGGVEKPAERSNE
+321 QQGGVEKSAERSHE

-344 QENIAESTYTSNQR
+344 QEDVAESTYTSNQR
-358 ASGSL
+358 TSGSP
-363 PEASRELRGD
+363 PEASRELTGE
-373 LARVEPLTR
+373 LARVELLTR
-382 RASTGSEFEKNPFQI
+382 RDSTPSDFEKSPYYV
-397 DLSLDLASL
+397 SLAVDYSSWR
-406 FFSYMQHRS
+406 FSYEQYRNRTLS
-415 RVLLKKPKRSHS
+415 KSPKKSVKPN
-427 RIAQP
+427 
-432 SASPETP
+432 
-439 RREPEAIE
+439 EPANRGFTSEGSNLE
-447 LRQPIMRTDRSE
+447 SFDLRQPIMRTDRSE

-531 RKEQSVSGADNH
+531 RQEQSVSGADNH

-554 NSLRAFFRG
+554 NSLRAFFTS
-563 FTERIGDR
+563 FTKRIGDS
-571 FKDACDEIG
+571 FKDACDEFG
-580 EFFRRTRRIE
+580 EFFRRKRRVE
-590 KLVKGDF
+590 KLVNGDF
-597 AEPGASRNREANE
+597 AELGKNRDRDAAQATHGAAHEQTSLSR
-610 ATGEPNQRENELS
+610 ELS
-623 RAVSTKVRGF
+623 KKVTGF
-633 NPGYIFKALD
+633 NSGDIFTALD

>member
-192 QIEGGFITDRE
+192 QIEEGFITDRE
-203 SMKKWLTALGLEITG
+203 SMKQWLIDLGLDVTKETA
-218 VKPNS
+218 KA
-223 ISIRNPHNDDEKSRP
+223 ISIKNPYGDENSRP
-238 IRLTG
+238 IRLDG

-250 RFGAEGDSLTAA
+250 RFGAEGDSLTAE

-358 ASGSL
+358 TSGSL

-543 LSGDSEKAIRA
+543 ISGDSEKAIRA

-623 RAVSTKVRGF
+623 RAVSTKVSGF
-633 NPGYIFKALD
+633 NSEDIFKALD

-655 RAAERSSGLDCEM
+655 RAAERGSGLYF

>member
-1 MGLKMIVEF
+1 MIVEF
-10 FRYGDGLS
+10 FRYGAGLS

-84 CIFAGMDPGQYR
+84 CLFPGMSSDQYR
-96 VLWIEHRDKINEE
+96 VLWIEHKDKLNEE
-109 TGKQRLELNFLI
+109 TGERRLELNFLI
-121 PNVEI
+121 PNTEI
-126 TTGQRLQPF
+126 LTGNRLQPF

-179 ADIKRVLDVAAKK
+179 ADIKRDLDVAAKK
-192 QIEGGFITDRE
+192 QIEEGFITDRE
-203 SMKKWLTALGLEITG
+203 SMKQWLIDLGLDVTKETA
-218 VKPNS
+218 KA
-223 ISIRNPHNDDEKSRP
+223 ISIKNPYGDENSRP
-238 IRLTG
+238 IRLDG

-250 RFGAEGDSLTAA
+250 RFGAEGDSLTAE

-543 LSGDSEKAIRA
+543 ISGDSEKAIRA

-623 RAVSTKVRGF
+623 RAVSTKVSGF

>member
-1 MGLKMIVEF
+1 MIVEF

-30 DRDHARVLSGSE
+30 DREHAKILSGNE

-65 YESDLSDEAKS
+65 YESDLSDEAKR
-76 KIMAEFEA
+76 KIMADFEH
-84 CIFAGMDPGQYR
+84 CLFPGMSSDQYR
-96 VLWIEHRDKINEE
+96 VLWIEHKDKLNEE
-109 TGKQRLELNFLI
+109 TGERRLELNFLI
-121 PNVEI
+121 PNTEI
-126 TTGQRLQPF
+126 LTGNRLQPF
-135 YHEADLPRVDLF
+135 YHEADMPRVDLF

-154 YQLHDPDDPMFRQD
+154 HQLHDPDDPMFRQD

-179 ADIKRVLDVAAKK
+179 ADIKRVLDVAARK

-250 RFGAEGDSLTAA
+250 RFGAEGDSLTTA
-262 ASERYRREARKRYRE
+262 ASERYRREARKRYGE

-282 AEQIDCKIREF
+282 AEQIDGKIREF
-293 QQKYQQRDAELEKAG
+293 EQKYQSIDPEAPKGGQQSYERSDVTNLE
-308 HASHERAR
+308 
-316 DPNLD
+316 
-321 QQGGVEKPAERSNE
+321 QQGGVEKSAERSHE

-459 IHDLRGQLQ
+459 IPDLRGQLQ

-543 LSGDSEKAIRA
+543 ISGDSEKAIRA
-554 NSLRAFFRG
+554 NSLRAFFTS
-563 FTERIGDR
+563 FTKRIGDS
-571 FKDACDEIG
+571 FKDACDEFG
-580 EFFRRTRRIE
+580 EFFRRKRRVE
-590 KLVKGDF
+590 KLVNGDF

-623 RAVSTKVRGF
+623 RAVSTKVSGF

-655 RAAERSSGLDCEM
+655 RAAERGSGLYF

>member
-1 MGLKMIVEF
+1 MIVEF
-10 FRYGDGLS
+10 FRYGAGLS

-84 CIFAGMDPGQYR
+84 CLFPGMSSDQYR
-96 VLWIEHRDKINEE
+96 VLWIEHKDKLNEE
-109 TGKQRLELNFLI
+109 TGERRLELNFLI
-121 PNVEI
+121 PNTEI
-126 TTGQRLQPF
+126 LTGNRLQPF

-154 YQLHDPDDPMFRQD
+154 HQLHDPDDPMFRQD

-179 ADIKRVLDVAAKK
+179 ADIKRVLDVAARK

-250 RFGAEGDSLTAA
+250 RFGAEGDSLTAE

-543 LSGDSEKAIRA
+543 ISGDSEKAIRA

-623 RAVSTKVRGF
+623 RAVSTKVSGF

>member
-1 MGLKMIVEF
+1 MIVQF
-10 FRYGDGLS
+10 FRYGGGIS

-24 FLGKKR
+24 LLGKKR
-30 DRDHARVLSGSE
+30 DRDHARVLSGNE

-65 YESDLSDEAKS
+65 YESDLSDEAKR
-76 KIMAEFEA
+76 KIMADFEH
-84 CIFAGMDPGQYR
+84 CLFPGMISDQYR
-96 VLWIEHRDKINEE
+96 VLWIEHKDKLNEE
-109 TGKQRLELNFLI
+109 TGERRLELNFLI
-121 PNVEI
+121 PNTEI
-126 TTGQRLQPF
+126 LTGNRLQPF
-135 YHEADLPRVDLF
+135 YHEADMPRVDLF

-154 YQLHDPDDPMFRQD
+154 HQLHDPDDPMFRQD

-179 ADIKRVLDVAAKK
+179 ADIKRVLDVAARK

-262 ASERYRREARKRYRE
+262 ASERYRREARKRYGE

-282 AEQIDCKIREF
+282 AEQIDGKIREF
-293 QQKYQQRDAELEKAG
+293 EQKYQSIDPEAPKGGQQSYERSDVTNLE
-308 HASHERAR
+308 
-316 DPNLD
+316 
-321 QQGGVEKPAERSNE
+321 QQGGVEKSAERSHE

-344 QENIAESTYTSNQR
+344 QEDVAESTYRSIERT
-358 ASGSL
+358 SGSP
-363 PEASRELRGD
+363 PEASRELTGE

-382 RASTGSEFEKNPFQI
+382 RDSAPSDFEKSPYYV
-397 DLSLDLASL
+397 SLAVDYSSWR
-406 FFSYMQHRS
+406 FSYEQYRNRTLS
-415 RVLLKKPKRSHS
+415 KSPKKSVKPN
-427 RIAQP
+427 
-432 SASPETP
+432 
-439 RREPEAIE
+439 EPANRGFTSEGSNLDSFD
-447 LRQPIMRTDRSE
+447 LRQTIVCTDRPESSA
-459 IHDLRGQLQ
+459 LRGQL
-468 NSSGEVNEFR
+468 SGNRGEIEVNEQSR
-478 NAVIEDHRRATAAAR
+478 SAAIADYRRTTAAIE
-493 AATEAAARSL
+493 AATTAAARSL
-503 EAHSGSSTDYRRARE
+503 EDYSGSSTDYRRARE
-518 LHRDFER
+518 LHRDFEK

-531 RKEQSVSGADNH
+531 REEQSVSGADNH

-554 NSLRAFFRG
+554 NSLRAFFTR
-563 FTERIGDR
+563 FTKQIGDS
-571 FKDACDEIG
+571 FKDACNELG

-597 AEPGASRNREANE
+597 AELGKNRDRDATE
-610 ATGEPNQRENELS
+610 ATHGAAHEQTSLSRELS
-623 RAVSTKVRGF
+623 KKVSGF

>member
-1 MGLKMIVEF
+1 MIVEF
-10 FRYGDGLS
+10 FRYGAGLS

-30 DRDHARVLSGSE
+30 DREHARVLSGNE

-65 YESDLSDEAKS
+65 YESDLSDEAKR
-76 KIMAEFEA
+76 KIMADFEH
-84 CIFAGMDPGQYR
+84 CLFPGMSSDQYR

-109 TGKQRLELNFLI
+109 TGERRLELNFLI
-121 PNVEI
+121 PNTEI
-126 TTGQRLQPF
+126 LTGNRLQPF
-135 YHEADLPRVDLF
+135 YHEADMPRVDLF

-154 YQLHDPDDPMFRQD
+154 HQLHDPDDPMFRQD

-192 QIEGGFITDRE
+192 QIEEGFITDRE
-203 SMKKWLTALGLEITG
+203 SMKQWLIDLGLDVTKETA
-218 VKPNS
+218 KA
-223 ISIRNPHNDDEKSRP
+223 ISIRNPYGDENSRP
-238 IRLTG
+238 IRLEG

-250 RFGAEGDSLTAA
+250 RFGAEGDSLTAE

-282 AEQIDCKIREF
+282 AEQIDGKIREF

-308 HASHERAR
+308 HASHERAK

-344 QENIAESTYTSNQR
+344 QEDVAESTYTSNQR
-358 ASGSL
+358 TSGSP
-363 PEASRELRGD
+363 PEASRELTGE

-382 RASTGSEFEKNPFQI
+382 RASTGSELEKNPFQI

-427 RIAQP
+427 RTAQP
-432 SASPETP
+432 SGSPETP

-459 IHDLRGQLQ
+459 IPDLRGQLQ

-623 RAVSTKVRGF
+623 RAVSTKVSGF

>member
-1 MGLKMIVEF
+1 MIVEF
-10 FRYGDGLS
+10 FRYGAGLS

-30 DRDHARVLSGSE
+30 DREHAKILSGNE

-65 YESDLSDEAKS
+65 YESDLSDEAKR
-76 KIMAEFEA
+76 KIMADFEH
-84 CIFAGMDPGQYR
+84 CLFPGMSSDQYR

-109 TGKQRLELNFLI
+109 TGERRLELNFLI
-121 PNVEI
+121 PNTEI
-126 TTGQRLQPF
+126 LTGNRLQPF
-135 YHEADLPRVDLF
+135 YHEADMPRVDLF

-154 YQLHDPDDPMFRQD
+154 HQLHDPDDPMFRQD

-192 QIEGGFITDRE
+192 QIEEGFITDRE
-203 SMKKWLTALGLEITG
+203 SMKQWLIDLELEIT
-218 VKPNS
+218 KETAKA
-223 ISIRNPHNDDEKSRP
+223 ISIRNPYGDENSRP
-238 IRLTG
+238 IRLEG

-250 RFGAEGDSLTAA
+250 RFGAEGDSLTAE

-282 AEQIDCKIREF
+282 AEQIDGKIREF

-308 HASHERAR
+308 HASHERAK

-321 QQGGVEKPAERSNE
+321 QQGGVEKAAERSHE

-344 QENIAESTYTSNQR
+344 QEDVAESTYTSNHR
-358 ASGSL
+358 NSGSL

-382 RASTGSEFEKNPFQI
+382 RDSAPSDFEKSPYYV
-397 DLSLDLASL
+397 SLAVDYSSWR
-406 FFSYMQHRS
+406 FSYEQYRNGTLS
-415 RVLLKKPKRSHS
+415 KLPKKSVKPN
-427 RIAQP
+427 
-432 SASPETP
+432 
-439 RREPEAIE
+439 EPANRGFTSEGSNLE
-447 LRQPIMRTDRSE
+447 SFDLRQTIVRTDRPESSA
-459 IHDLRGQLQ
+459 LRGQLSG
-468 NSSGEVNEFR
+468 NSGEIEVNEQSR
-478 NAVIEDHRRATAAAR
+478 SAAIADYRGTTAAIE
-493 AATEAAARSL
+493 AATTAAARSL
-503 EAHSGSSTDYRRARE
+503 DAYSGSSTDYRRARE
-518 LHRDFER
+518 LHRDFEK

-531 RKEQSVSGADNH
+531 RQEQSVSGADNH

-623 RAVSTKVRGF
+623 RAVSTKVSGF